1 MPVFPVFKRQRRK
14 NQHEFEFE
22 DSMGYI
28 VIPLSQRKRGK
39 GEGSTLRQRIESV
52 GTVQSWCLL
61 SHHFLGQQAGL
72 SKCS

>member
-28 VIPLSQRKRGK
+28 VIPCLKESRGK
-39 GEGSTLRQRIESV
+39 GREVR
-52 GTVQSWCLL
+52 
-61 SHHFLGQQAGL
+61 
-72 SKCS
+72 